1 MVALRHLQNQV
12 KIIMVNFVLEEKR
25 VSCGSAT
32 LLFSINLHGFNSKQ
46 IKKDRW
52 QVVVAQKRLW

>member
-1 MVALRHLQNQV
+1 MALRHLQDQV

-32 LLFSINLHGFNSKQ
+32 SFFSININVFNSKQ

>member
-1 MVALRHLQNQV
+1 MALRHLQDQV

-32 LLFSINLHGFNSKQ
+32 LFFSININVFNSKQ

-52 QVVVAQKRLW
+52 PVVVAQKRLW